1 MVGMLIVFAVV
12 GGFVVLACRDSD
24 EHFVKPALR
33 KARLAR
39 LARIATNKITL
50 DQAEDGVVLSR
61 QFGEHD
67 LEKRFTA
74 VVKSLRARRPKK

>member
-1 MVGMLIVFAVV
+1 MLGLLMTFAAV
-12 GGFVVLACRDSD
+12 GGFVALACRDSD
-24 EHFVKPALR
+24 EHIVKLALR

-61 QFGEHD
+61 QFGEHFW
-67 LEKRFTA
+67 EKHFTT
-74 VVKSLRARRPKK
+74 VVKSLRAKRPKK